1 MSQPSECPKCRR
13 TFVTSADGPPGRGPR
28 RCEVCGTPLVVTGR
42 EKEAEVRDRLYGPH
56 VSLNS
61 VTRVPAP
68 R

>member
-1 MSQPSECPKCRR
+1 MSQPSECPKCGR
-13 TFVTSADGPPGRGPR
+13 TFGNGADLPPGRR

>member
-13 TFVTSADGPPGRGPR
+13 IFVIGADRLSGPR
-28 RCEVCGTPLVVTGR
+28 RCEVCGTLLVVTGR
-42 EKEAEVRDRLYGPH
+42 EKEAEVRDRLYGPR

-61 VTRVPAP
+61 VTRVVTP